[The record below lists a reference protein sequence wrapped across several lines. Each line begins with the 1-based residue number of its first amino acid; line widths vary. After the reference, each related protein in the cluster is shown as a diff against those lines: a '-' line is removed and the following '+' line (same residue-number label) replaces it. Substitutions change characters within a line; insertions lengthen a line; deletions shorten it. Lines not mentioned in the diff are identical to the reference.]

1 MYVGAPPTVL
11 LVHPGGPYWRNKD
24 AGAWSIPKGA
34 PAPGEDLLAAAQR
47 EFREETGLEPRGPYL
62 KLTPRRQPS
71 GKLIHC
77 WAFEGDGDLSKFQS
91 GRFELEW
98 PPHSG
103 KMLSFP
109 EADRAELL
117 PIDLATTKLLA
128 GQRPFLR
135 ELATLL
141 SRAT

>member
-1 MYVGAPPTVL
+1 MYVGAPLSVL

-47 EFREETGLEPRGPYL
+47 EFREETGLDPHGPYL

-91 GRFELEW
+91 GRFEMEW

-109 EADRAELL
+109 EADRAELFPL
-117 PIDLATTKLLA
+117 ELAPTKLLA
-128 GQRPFLR
+128 GQRPFLS
-135 ELATLL
+135 ELVTLL